1 MWVARI
7 LLSISKMDNLM
18 GNLWSGVTICNL
30 DIVYYFSLT
39 CLYFVLI
46 GVNMWNL
53 NIPYIEEPV
62 PISSNYQLAVK

>member
-7 LLSISKMDNLM
+7 LLSISIMDNLM
-18 GNLWSGVTICNL
+18 GNLWLGVTIFNL

-46 GVNMWNL
+46 GVNVWNL
-53 NIPYIEEPV
+53 NIPYIEKPV
-62 PISSNYQLAVK
+62 PIPSNY